1 MSFLDERGGTD
12 ESNIDW
18 DRNFCFR
25 AVFWS
30 VLLYPL
36 RGTGGQET
44 GGTVPERM
52 MEERQADNHR
62 KEGDDHAG

>member
-1 MSFLDERGGTD
+1 MPFLDERGGTD

-30 VLLYPL
+30 VLLHPL

-52 MEERQADNHR
+52 MKVRQAENHR
-62 KEGDDHAG
+62 KEGQSQIR